1 MKVDSLLKI
10 CGCPLVEIR
19 EGEKKGYEVIA
30 VIDYSMNTTEADG
43 IYFPC
48 RVRLTDEISNR
59 KVDFFTSSKCE
70 THDAERRECVEIYV
84 K

>member
-1 MKVDSLLKI
+1 MKVSSLLKI

-19 EGEKKGYEVIA
+19 EGESKAFEIIA

-48 RVRLTDEISNR
+48 RVHLDDEISNR
-59 KVDFFTSSKCE
+59 KVNFFTSSKCE
-70 THDAERRECVEIYV
+70 THDGKRETCVEIYV